1 MKNNLST
8 RRKELHLTQL
18 QVATAVLIHENA
30 YQRYERGL
38 VEPSVSM
45 AIKLAKVLNC
55 SVEELFIPDDI
66 QVE

>member
-1 MKNNLST
+1 MKNNLSA

-18 QVATAVLIHENA
+18 QIAQVIHIHENA

-45 AIKLAKVLNC
+45 AIKIAQALN
-55 SVEELFIPDDI
+55 STVEELFVLDDD
-66 QVE
+66 QNG